1 MVGSFG
7 MILRLSNLRPFDFI
21 AALIA
26 LGLVVTVAVVAYS
39 GGTGGTLLRVQAPS
53 GEYVYDLNSDAHLQ
67 FEGPIGTMHVEIADG
82 KANVF
87 SSPCREQI
95 CVNTRP
101 MTKGG
106 DWTACLPNRVF
117 FEVTGED
124 ESEVDAFSY

>member
-1 MVGSFG
+1 MRF
-7 MILRLSNLRPFDFI
+7 RLSNLRPFDFI

-26 LGLVVTVAVVAYS
+26 LGLVITAAVVAYS
-39 GGTGGTLLRVQAPS
+39 GGDGGTLLRVRTPA
-53 GEYVYDLNSDAHLQ
+53 GEYVYDLSSDAHLQ
-67 FEGPIGTMHVEIADG
+67 FDGPIGTMHVEIADG
-82 KANVF
+82 AATVV

-95 CVNTRP
+95 CVNSRP

-117 FEVTGED
+117 FEVAGED